1 MIDSDLSFD
10 ESDPLVNFTRNVGHH
25 TARSSI
31 APASINTHGD
41 CLVLVYALHDGSSKN
56 AERLKTKQLENIE
69 KCFNSLTSLN
79 SMSLCSYSKLNFLL
93 KTFS

>member
-31 APASINTHGD
+31 ALASINAYGD
-41 CLVLVYALHDGSSKN
+41 CLVLAYVLHDSSSKN
-56 AERLKTKQLENIE
+56 AERLQTMQFK
-69 KCFNSLTSLN
+69 
-79 SMSLCSYSKLNFLL
+79 
-93 KTFS
+93 